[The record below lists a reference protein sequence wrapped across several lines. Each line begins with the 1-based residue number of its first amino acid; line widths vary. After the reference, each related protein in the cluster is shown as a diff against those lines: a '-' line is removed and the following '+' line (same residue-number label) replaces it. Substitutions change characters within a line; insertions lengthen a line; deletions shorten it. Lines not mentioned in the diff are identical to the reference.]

1 MSWWLVMAKRLERGF
16 VRIILNQVSI
26 DGNEMFYDG
35 PLMRYENAFDILSK
49 YKECFDSNSMFDML
63 LVSGAHVWLPVNLV
77 KSAIYLPESFLGEG
91 NE

>member
-1 MSWWLVMAKRLERGF
+1 MAKRLERGF

-26 DGNEMFYDG
+26 DGSEMFYDG

-77 KSAIYLPESFLGEG
+77 KSAIYLPESFLGEE
-91 NE
+91 ND

>member
-1 MSWWLVMAKRLERGF
+1 MAKRLERGF

-26 DGNEMFYDG
+26 DGSEMFYDG

>member
-1 MSWWLVMAKRLERGF
+1 MAKRLERGF

-26 DGNEMFYDG
+26 DGTEMFYDG

>member
-1 MSWWLVMAKRLERGF
+1 MAKRLERGF

-26 DGNEMFYDG
+26 DGSEMFYDG

-63 LVSGAHVWLPVNLV
+63 LVSGAHVWLPINLV